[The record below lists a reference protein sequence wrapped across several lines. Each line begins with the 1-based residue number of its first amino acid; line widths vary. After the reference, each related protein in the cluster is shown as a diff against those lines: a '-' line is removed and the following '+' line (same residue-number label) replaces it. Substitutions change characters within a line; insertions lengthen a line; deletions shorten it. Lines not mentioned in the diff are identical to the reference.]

1 MKFSCDKSL
10 LSETIQNVSLAVAS
24 KSSIIALEGI
34 LMRCEN
40 NQLTLT
46 GFNLE
51 LGIIKTIPVQ
61 SEEDGEIVLA
71 ANLLTNIVSKMPAGR
86 ISLESNEKLLT
97 VIRGGDVEFTILG
110 LSSED
115 YPEIPVISDDRSFS
129 ISQEIFQSVVGQT
142 LFAVAQSNQNPIYT
156 GSLFDVADNQLT
168 VVSVD
173 GCRLAIRKEPLS
185 LSSEDTFRFIVP
197 GKTLSELMKLLAKLG
212 NSEAGDDEEEP
223 MLSMRVS
230 NRHIIFELAGY
241 SIISRLL
248 EGDFL
253 DYQSAIPAGAKTRMV
268 VNTREF
274 MECINRASI
283 IINERAQSP
292 IKCDVGE
299 DGTVRLNCESTLGR
313 VQDSFEAQTEGDA
326 VRIGFNNRFM
336 YDALR
341 ASGCDQVR
349 IEINEPYS
357 PMKVLP
363 MEGDSFLFL
372 VMPIRL

>member
-34 LMRCEN
+34 LMRCEDGS
-40 NQLTLT
+40 LTLT
-46 GFNLE
+46 GYNLE
-51 LGIIKTIPVQ
+51 LGIVKTIPVQ
-61 SEEDGEIVLA
+61 SEEDGEIVLSA
-71 ANLLTNIVSKMPAGR
+71 GLFSNIVSKMPAGMV
-86 ISLESNEKLLT
+86 SLESNEKLLT
-97 VIRGGDVEFTILG
+97 VIRGGGVEFTILG
-110 LSSED
+110 LSTED
-115 YPEIPVISDDRSFS
+115 YPEIPSVSEDSGFAL
-129 ISQEIFQSVVGQT
+129 SQETFQSAVAQT
-142 LFAVAQSNQNPIYT
+142 LFAVAQNNQNPVYT
-156 GSLFDVADNQLT
+156 GSLFSVEDSRLT
-168 VVSVD
+168 VAAVD
-173 GCRLAIRKEPLS
+173 GYRLAIRTEPLS
-185 LSSEDTFRFIVP
+185 LSQEASFQFIVP
-197 GKTLSELMKLLAKLG
+197 GKTLSELLKLLAKLSG
-212 NSEAGDDEEEP
+212 GEEQEAEIF
-223 MLSMRVS
+223 LRVS
-230 NRHIIFELAGY
+230 NRHIIFEASGY

-253 DYQSAIPAGAKTRMV
+253 DFRSAIPAGAKTRLV

-292 IKCDVGE
+292 IKCDVS
-299 DGTVRLNCESTLGR
+299 DGVVHLSCESTLGR
-313 VQDSFEAQTEGDA
+313 VQDSFPAAVEGDA

-341 ASGCDQVR
+341 ASGCDQVV
-349 IEINEPYS
+349 IEINEPTS

-372 VMPIRL
+372 VLPIRL